1 MELEQFGIVQIFT
14 SSQDEILYL
23 NIEREILKNS
33 CFINTLRT
41 KDVK

>member
-1 MELEQFGIVQIFT
+1 MELEQFVIIVQIFT

-23 NIEREILKNS
+23 NREILKNS